1 MISQRFSATFARLRL
16 LRAFATTVI
25 ALGLLF
31 THPSSAQEKNSIE
44 FIELSG
50 VIDPVASRFLLRQ
63 IGSAERNE
71 SQAVIVRL
79 DTPGGLDISMRE
91 MVQRI
96 LSARVPIVVWVAPS
110 GARAAS
116 AGVFITYASHVAA
129 MAPGTNIGAAHPV
142 NLGEPLDEVAS
153 TKATNDA
160 AAYIR
165 SIALL
170 RGRNPEWAERAVRES
185 VSIDA
190 EGAASQGV
198 VELIAPTLRA
208 ARAPEAVTTPRSLL
222 EQLDGREVN
231 VGGETVRLSTADAT
245 VRFHKM
251 TLLER
256 ILHIA
261 ISPEV
266 AYLLLLLGFYG
277 LIFELY
283 SPGIGA
289 AGVLGGV
296 ALVLG
301 FYALSILPTSWAG
314 VALVLLAVAFFVID
328 LHTAGLG
335 VFTLGGTVAL
345 IAGSLLLFAGADP
358 ELRLSWWAVGGAL
371 FATLAFFLWIMTAA
385 LRARGAR
392 PVSGAEAMVGTVGLA
407 RTDIAPEGQVMAR
420 GTLWRA
426 RTGGEAI
433 PQGSQVRIRSVSGLM
448 LVVEPL
454 QEDAVRR

>member
-1 MISQRFSATFARLRL
+1 MISDSFSATFARLRL

-31 THPSSAQEKNSIE
+31 THPASAQEKNTIE

-50 VIDPVASRFLLRQ
+50 VIDPVSSRFLLRQ
-63 IGSAERNE
+63 IGAAEQNE
-71 SQAVIVRL
+71 SHAVIVRL

-96 LSARVPIVVWVAPS
+96 LSARVPVVVWVAPS

-129 MAPGTNIGAAHPV
+129 MAPATNIGAAHPV

-153 TKATNDA
+153 AKATNDA

-165 SIALL
+165 SIANE
-170 RGRNPEWAERAVRES
+170 RGRNAEWAEQAVRES
-185 VSIDA
+185 VSLAA
-190 EGAASQGV
+190 EEAASQGV
-198 VELIAPTLRA
+198 VEFVAPTL
-208 ARAPEAVTTPRSLL
+208 RSLL
-222 EQLDGREVN
+222 EQLDGREVVAGN
-231 VGGETVRLSTADAT
+231 ETIRLSATDAE

-296 ALVLG
+296 SLILG
-301 FYALSILPTSWAG
+301 FYALSVLPTSWAG
-314 VALVLLAVAFFVID
+314 VALLLLAVAFFVID

-371 FATLAFFLWIMTAA
+371 FSTLAFFLWIMTAA
-385 LRARGAR
+385 LRARRGR

-426 RTGGEAI
+426 RTGGVAI
-433 PQGSQVRIRSVSGLM
+433 PQGSQVRVLSVSGLL

-454 QEDAVRR
+454 QEEAVRR